1 MHLLVRL
8 KIENQVG
15 AARKQGVTC
24 GRRRTGALVA
34 FLVGISFCARAGAQA
49 IAGDAVAAP
58 NAGLPRDNVSRY
70 DRLMFINEFD
80 THYYLSRDPRF
91 VHSFAFFPPV
101 PPPLETEIPILPPL
115 DTGPVAPPELSAFVG
130 DIYYPFLAARLASNE
145 LSKPLRARIVAH
157 HDAKLA
163 LVSEIKSLLV
173 ALKGSVGQYRTTQLA
188 ALAASQATRI
198 AELEVIS
205 EGIRADLGQ
214 MRALGLPVETSDL
227 KETAGWRARGPRST
241 PVNPDEMRQQYQALR
256 GLAYYLDGLSA
267 SQRHI
272 LLEGAVELRASSAD
286 PGPGF
291 RWLNFSP
298 EPARIRISVN
308 LPQTLEAEIGR
319 YAAMKESLRS
329 EIGEVLRNTEDSTS
343 ETRRSGL
350 IGLGAAQ
357 APRFA
362 ELESLAEEIRRGLS
376 TLPGLADPPSPP
388 SMPTDLM
395 ERISAYHEHKVELLK
410 KLRAMLAGPTPTIS
424 SEQAAP
430 EPKTADPSTG
440 ALAWLHDGSHR
451 TEVQPMALR
460 VSVAEFDR
468 VQGELIDSL
477 NREEAGI
484 REALAADMR
493 TTNGPADRKS
503 INDLLR
509 DFEDARQKQEV
520 WDKYA
525 DYRAAVLVPGLSA
538 GQRRILFDAAVE
550 KLSLP
555 LPAGEKID

>member
-1 MHLLVRL
+1 
-8 KIENQVG
+8 
-15 AARKQGVTC
+15 
-24 GRRRTGALVA
+24 
-34 FLVGISFCARAGAQA
+34 
-49 IAGDAVAAP
+49 
-58 NAGLPRDNVSRY
+58 
-70 DRLMFINEFD
+70 
-80 THYYLSRDPRF
+80 
-91 VHSFAFFPPV
+91 
-101 PPPLETEIPILPPL
+101 
-115 DTGPVAPPELSAFVG
+115 
-130 DIYYPFLAARLASNE
+130 
-145 LSKPLRARIVAH
+145 VAH

-163 LVSEIKSLLV
+163 LVQEIRSLLL
-173 ALKGSVGQYRTTQLA
+173 ALKDSVGQYRTTQLA
-188 ALAASQATRI
+188 ALEVSQATRI
-198 AELEVIS
+198 AGLEVAS

-227 KETAGWRARGPRST
+227 KETPSWRARAPRGS
-241 PVNPDEMRQQYQALR
+241 PVDPDEIRQQSQALR
-256 GLAYYLDGLSA
+256 GLAYFLDGLSP
-267 SQRHI
+267 SQRYI
-272 LLEGAVELRASSAD
+272 LLEAAVELRVSSVDA
-286 PGPGF
+286 GPGY

-319 YAAMKESLRS
+319 YTAIRESLRN
-329 EIGEVLRNTEDSTS
+329 EIGDVLRKTEDSTS

-350 IGLGAAQ
+350 IDLSAAQ

-362 ELESLAEEIRRGLS
+362 ELESLAEAIRRGLS
-376 TLPGLADPPSPP
+376 VLPAQAGPPSTP
-388 SMPTDLM
+388 SVPTDLS

-410 KLRAMLAGPTPTIS
+410 KLRAMLVAPTPAVS
-424 SEQAAP
+424 AEEAV
-430 EPKTADPSTG
+430 PKAADPNTG
-440 ALAWLHDGSHR
+440 ALAWLHDGSRR
-451 TEVQPMALR
+451 TEVQPTTLR

-484 REALAADMR
+484 REALAIYIR
-493 TTNGPADRKS
+493 STNGPADRKS

-509 DFEDARQKQEV
+509 DFEDARQKQEM

-525 DYRAAVLVPGLSA
+525 DYRAAVLMPGLSA